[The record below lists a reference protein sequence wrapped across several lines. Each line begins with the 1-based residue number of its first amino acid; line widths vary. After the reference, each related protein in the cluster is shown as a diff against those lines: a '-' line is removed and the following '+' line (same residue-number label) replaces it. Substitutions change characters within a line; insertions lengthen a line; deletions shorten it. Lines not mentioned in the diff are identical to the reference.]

1 MPRGRLVSERV
12 KKVTLERVS
21 SKLFELEAMEGTIY
35 RILARC
41 NKNQLSLMLGKHHLY
56 VNNKIKNR
64 SFKIHEL
71 ADIFRRI
78 MEFKEE
84 EFKRAKIDNVMDY
97 KVMTLKEFNK
107 LYVGHKERGRSKN
120 GKTKIDG
127 NEGSLEME
135 GGDRD

>member
-1 MPRGRLVSERV
+1 MPRRRLVSEKV

-71 ADIFRRI
+71 AEIFRRI
-78 MEFKEE
+78 MEFKEGE
-84 EFKRAKIDNVMDY
+84 LKKAKIDNVMNY

-107 LYVGHKERGRSKN
+107 LYVGNKERERSKN
-120 GKTKIDG
+120 GKTKVDG
-127 NEGSLEME
+127 DAGSLEME

>member
-1 MPRGRLVSERV
+1 MPRGRLVSE
-12 KKVTLERVS
+12 KVRKATLERVS

-56 VNNKIKNR
+56 INNKIKNR

-71 ADIFRRI
+71 ADVFRRI
-78 MEFKEE
+78 MEFKKEDFE
-84 EFKRAKIDNVMDY
+84 RAEIDRDMDY
-97 KVMTLKEFNK
+97 KVMTLREFNK
-107 LYVGHKERGRSKN
+107 LYVGHKERGRRKN
-120 GKTKIDG
+120 GKAKIDG
-127 NEGSLEME
+127 DEGPLEME